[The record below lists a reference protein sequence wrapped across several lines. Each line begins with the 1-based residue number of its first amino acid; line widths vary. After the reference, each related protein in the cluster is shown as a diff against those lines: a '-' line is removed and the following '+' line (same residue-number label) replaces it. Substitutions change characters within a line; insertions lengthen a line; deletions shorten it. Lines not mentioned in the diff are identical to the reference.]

1 MITIGEAAER
11 SGVSAKRIRHY
22 ESIALIDPAERS
34 AGGYRLYE
42 ARQVEELGFIRRAR
56 DLGFSIEQITDLLAL
71 WRDRER
77 SSADVKRLAQQHVE
91 ALEAR
96 IEELQAMAGA
106 LKHLACTC
114 HGDDRPDC
122 PIIEGLA
129 GAPAAPRAGGK
140 ADRTR

>member
-106 LKHLACTC
+106 LKHLARTC

-129 GAPAAPRAGGK
+129 GEPAAPRAGGK